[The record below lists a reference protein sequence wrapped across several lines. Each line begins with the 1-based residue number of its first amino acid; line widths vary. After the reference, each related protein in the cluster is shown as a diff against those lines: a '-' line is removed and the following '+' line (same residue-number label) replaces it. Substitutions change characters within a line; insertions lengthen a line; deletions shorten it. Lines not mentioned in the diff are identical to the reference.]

1 MSNGG
6 LPFFTCSTQ
15 PKAVFQ
21 EVEDSDEET

>member
-6 LPFFTCSTQ
+6 LPFFTYSTQ